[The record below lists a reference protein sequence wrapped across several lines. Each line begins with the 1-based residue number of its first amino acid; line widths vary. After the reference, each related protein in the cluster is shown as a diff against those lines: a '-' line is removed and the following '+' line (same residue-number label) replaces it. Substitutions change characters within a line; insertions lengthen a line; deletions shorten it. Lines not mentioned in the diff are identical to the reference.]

1 MGDSGAFQCALRGG
15 SNILNSSEAAEITKK
30 KKDTKTERECKE
42 QDKGVYT
49 VRVAASRR
57 VG

>member
-1 MGDSGAFQCALRGG
+1 M
-15 SNILNSSEAAEITKK
+15 NSSEAAEITKKK